1 MVALKISLGFLFWSF
16 LLGGAMLNSASI
28 CQQKPEQH
36 SPSQLLA
43 NNAFSPTK

>member
-28 CQQKPEQH
+28 CQQKQH
-36 SPSQLLA
+36 FPSQLLA